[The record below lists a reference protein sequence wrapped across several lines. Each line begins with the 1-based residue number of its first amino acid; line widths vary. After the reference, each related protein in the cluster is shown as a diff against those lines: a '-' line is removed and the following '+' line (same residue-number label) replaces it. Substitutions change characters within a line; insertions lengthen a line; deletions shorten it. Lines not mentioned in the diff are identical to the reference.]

1 MSSGGGKL
9 EKLPDLS
16 PETEKIIATLQFV
29 ARKKRADE
37 P

>member
-16 PETEKIIATLQFV
+16 PETEKINRQLTIYSQ
-29 ARKKRADE
+29 KKKG
-37 P
+37 